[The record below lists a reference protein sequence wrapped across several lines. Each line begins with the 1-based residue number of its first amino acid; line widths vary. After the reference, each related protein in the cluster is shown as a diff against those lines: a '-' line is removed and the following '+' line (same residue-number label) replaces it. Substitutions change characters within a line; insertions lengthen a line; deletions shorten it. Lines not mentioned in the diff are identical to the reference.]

1 MIIIIICKLYIWI
14 LHFIFLYFL
23 VICITW
29 LAVIEQLQDGSCAF
43 LYFAFCIFVFCILH
57 FCIMYFSLPG
67 CQWLSNSKMGGGGLE
82 LCSNRGGV
90 RYPSHKWGRTTVVPF
105 HCYNRYHHNH
115 NCYDKWCFVTNSARV
130 ACTYILGSAML
141 PVEKKP
147 CQGRGWTY
155 NHPQRSDQDRDPWN
169 R

>member
-14 LHFIFLYFL
+14 LHLYISIFSSYLHY
-23 VICITW
+23 
-29 LAVIEQLQDGSCAF
+29 LAGSDRAIAKCEMGVVH
-43 LYFAFCIFVFCILH
+43 FCTLH
-57 FCIMYFSLPG
+57 FCILYFSLPG

-147 CQGRGWTY
+147 CQGQGWTY

>member
-1 MIIIIICKLYIWI
+1 MGDKYLN
-14 LHFIFLYFL
+14 F
-23 VICITW
+23 
-29 LAVIEQLQDGSCAF
+29 AF
-43 LYFAFCIFVFCILH
+43 LYFVFLWTVFFNFAFSYFYIL
-57 FCIMYFSLPG
+57 YFFTLPG
-67 CQWLSNSKMGGGGLE
+67 CQWLSNSKMWGRGLE

-90 RYPSHKWGRTTVVPF
+90 RYPSHKWGRATVVPF
-105 HCYNRYHHNH
+105 CCYNQYHFNH
-115 NCYDKWCFVTNSARV
+115 NGFVKWCFVTDSARV

-169 R
+169 RLGAVHILRKGGVQIIKMEIFNGICH

>member
-1 MIIIIICKLYIWI
+1 MFDFGNFTQHHFKKVTHHFLVIGLNIKPLLIKIYLILNFIIS
-14 LHFIFLYFL
+14 IFLY
-23 VICITW
+23 I
-29 LAVIEQLQDGSCAF
+29 
-43 LYFAFCIFVFCILH
+43 LYFFT
-57 FCIMYFSLPG
+57 SPG

-90 RYPSHKWGRTTVVPF
+90 RYPSHKWGRATVVPF